1 MAAGAGDVRLQL
13 GVTLDLAG
21 FRQQLAAAARAA
33 ASFSYP
39 INFDK
44 RNLDRQ
50 FAAIDRQFKRRNYR
64 LEVATNFAAEIK
76 NADTLIGKIQQVK
89 QAAQGASG
97 SRGSSSV
104 GLVNTAGLG
113 LMPSRG
119 GVGKNDIK
127 ALYESLAI
135 AGVEGFERGTK
146 KTRDKMI
153 EQIGTV
159 GQDTVAG
166 LLNGLK
172 SQDAALKAAAENLG
186 MALITTFKAIL
197 GIASPSKV
205 FKGFGDDVGK
215 GFEQGA
221 LNAMDKAFDAL
232 ENLARQ
238 RLRILDTIARGA
250 FRMLGMDPAAMLA
263 QERQRRLPPAINWP
277 AQTPPP
283 RPFTGPSS
291 SGRLLTGAAA
301 PLMLTGMRTAGLLPS
316 TTQRTATAR
325 GVEAIIRNA
334 IDGALSGGRGGE
346 LVDTKRIYAAIQKN
360 LDEILRRT
368 FAVIEVD
375 VRETSATLKDALYS
389 FSYLAQALRD
399 AEARAKTARIDAA
412 VDSLMRRIEE
422 TVRIA
427 QARLRIVPA
436 EVANLGA
443 PTQRM
448 LQGQRVAG
456 LLPSI
461 AQSSFEARGRY
472 SLGGETRAAMF
483 ARRMQEARM
492 RSALREA
499 DVMGGE
505 GARAPS
511 PYSYAYRSARSLSAI
526 VPYTRGGALVPQFGG
541 GGRPPGGGGGDAG
554 FGLGPNFGR
563 DLGRGLVGRGGGM
576 LADIGAEFAEA
587 TKQVLLFGTAY
598 KALAAV
604 MALPGNIATAAASL
618 QSFNNQLEAVTGGG
632 QIMANSLSLIES
644 TVKKFNMPID
654 SARQGFVRLYA
665 SMAPAG
671 ISGQTINSLFTGLAA
686 ASTTLGMSSDQV
698 DRMTYALSQMASK
711 GQISSEELKGQ
722 LGDVFPQAVSLFAEA
737 AGFLN
742 DTMNEQA
749 KAKGLSSF
757 LAALEDGALRGEAM
771 QKVLANVGVL
781 LNQDFGATGQ
791 KAANAF
797 QGQINALNNAL
808 KSFYESFAP
817 IAAGFLGEF
826 VIPIVKYLTLVGDAV
841 KLALSSDA
849 IKGNPLASYLRDEL
863 FPQLQNIK
871 AAIISAA
878 QTFGVFAQAVAV
890 VLRPLAQLIV
900 GNQALVSSVARGLTI
915 FVTFRTAVAA
925 LNALGLIPLIANIV
939 RYNAVFRIFIAQTA
953 AGASGSRAF
962 SAVLATTGVSA
973 RQAVV
978 GIRTLAATIR
988 TALVTSAIGI
998 AVVAIGLLIEKIM
1011 QLEAA
1016 ANRIK
1021 AAKPGTVERLRRAGQ
1036 TGGGQSLQQESRVV
1050 RAELQRKQRMAN
1062 TLKTL
1067 SKGGTVSPAAVE
1079 ELRSQGLD
1087 MGGLTFKTPSG
1098 QMAPQYTLQ
1107 GGPGVETI
1115 GINPEI
1121 QRLAGQ
1127 VQQELR
1133 GAQEGY
1139 KAGMALG
1146 GKDAAVVD
1154 RRLGQQA
1161 KLDFAGLGAS
1171 MGGERDDNKERSS
1184 KAKQLAEQI
1193 AQQAQAASDALFSE
1207 QQRLL
1212 ILQQTNPI
1220 AESIAKFTSQEA
1232 TIQRELN
1239 AALKEAKSEKEKAD
1253 RKQEASL
1260 KSSANVLELERAIK
1274 DVRTQALKPIEDLLA
1289 SQREQLVYEADYKQL
1304 LKEGVNPE
1312 VAKQVAEVRKLVR
1325 TQLEVFDLAIKN
1337 AKTAITEAEARGA
1350 SADAVAKLRKE
1361 LTGLEEDRKKAE
1373 GRGKEAETGIAKAE
1387 GPKSAMDYLK
1397 DGAEAA
1403 RKELEKL
1410 SNFGYQLTEAAGA
1423 IGNAFGTA
1431 FKQIITGSSSV
1442 QEAFANMFSSVA
1454 DHFADMVAKMIAEWL
1469 KAQLIQGFMNIVGA
1483 LIPGMGAAG
1492 GMLGAG
1498 AGGAAGFGG
1507 SFSSGIAPLPN
1518 VPNYASAFGARK
1530 FANGGIVTGPTM
1542 GLIGEGRYNEAVV
1555 PLPNGRSIPV
1565 ELGGA
1570 SAATNVIVN
1579 VDAKGTSVAGDQ
1591 GAAQSL
1597 AKDLASV
1604 VDQRIIYHKRAGGLL
1619 SR

>member
-33 ASFSYP
+33 ASFYYP

-50 FAAIDRQFKRRNYR
+50 FAAIDKQFKRRNYR
-64 LEVATNFAAEIK
+64 LEIITNFAAEIE
-76 NADTLIGKIQQVK
+76 NANKLIGKIQQVK
-89 QAAQGASG
+89 QAAQSASG
-97 SRGSSSV
+97 GGGGLSI

-113 LMPSRG
+113 LTPSRG

-186 MALITTFKAIL
+186 MTLITTFKAIL

-277 AQTPPP
+277 SEVPR

-291 SGRLLTGAAA
+291 TGRLLSPGAAYGA
-301 PLMLTGMRTAGLLPS
+301 LPGFAAVNQKRLVGDILSPSLKEALRGAANAFADAVRAELNAAVRSVSVRDLGNAARAALLP
-316 TTQRTATAR
+316 
-325 GVEAIIRNA
+325 G
-334 IDGALSGGRGGE
+334 
-346 LVDTKRIYAAIQKN
+346 
-360 LDEILRRT
+360 
-368 FAVIEVD
+368 
-375 VRETSATLKDALYS
+375 
-389 FSYLAQALRD
+389 
-399 AEARAKTARIDAA
+399 
-412 VDSLMRRIEE
+412 
-422 TVRIA
+422 RIA
-427 QARLRIVPA
+427 GYLPA
-436 EVANLGA
+436 GVGRTSSPYSTGFLG
-443 PTQRM
+443 RD
-448 LQGQRVAG
+448 
-456 LLPSI
+456 
-461 AQSSFEARGRY
+461 
-472 SLGGETRAAMF
+472 GESRAERF
-483 ARRMQEARM
+483 ARREREARM
-492 RSALREA
+492 RSALREV

-511 PYSYAYRSARSLSAI
+511 PYSYAYRSARPLSAI
-526 VPYTRGGALVPQFGG
+526 VPYARGGALVPQLGG
-541 GGRPPGGGGGDAG
+541 GGQGGGGGG
-554 FGLGPNFGR
+554 NRPP
-563 DLGRGLVGRGGGM
+563 RGGGGGM
-576 LADIGAEFAEA
+576 GSGGFGRALAGVQLPGAGVIREIGTEFAFA
-587 TKQVLLFGTAY
+587 TKQVLLYGQAY
-598 KALAAV
+598 KLLAFAQDFPTQVGAAV
-604 MALPGNIATAAASL
+604 GQL
-618 QSFNNQLEAVTGGG
+618 QSFRNTLAAISPTAKEAAMSNEFILDIVDRYNIPL
-632 QIMANSLSLIES
+632 Q
-644 TVKKFNMPID
+644 
-654 SARQGFVRLYA
+654 SAREGFTKLYA

-671 ISGQTINSLFTGLAA
+671 FKGGEIRNIFTGISQAA
-686 ASTTLGMSSDQV
+686 ATFGMSSDKV
-698 DRMTYALSQMASK
+698 DRMNYAFAQMASK
-711 GQISSEELKGQ
+711 GQVMSEELKGQ
-722 LGDVFPQAVSLFAEA
+722 LGDVLPGAMAIFTKA
-737 AGFLN
+737 AGF
-742 DTMNEQA
+742 DGPQA
-749 KAKGLSSF
+749 IAKFSK
-757 LAALEDGALRGEAM
+757 ALEDGAYKGDAM
-771 QKVLANVGVL
+771 KQLLLNVGVVMRKE
-781 LNQDFGATGQ
+781 FGAGAEG
-791 KAANAF
+791 AALTF
-797 QGQINALNNAL
+797 QGVINRLQNSMKL
-808 KSFYESFAP
+808 LYESFEPVAV
-817 IAAGFLGEF
+817 GFLNTVVMPLTNGIKTVTDGFNAFFTGTQAKTVGGAAFAQELAQLKPSLEGIGKNLQEL
-826 VIPIVKYLTLVGDAV
+826 IPI
-841 KLALSSDA
+841 
-849 IKGNPLASYLRDEL
+849 
-863 FPQLQNIK
+863 F
-871 AAIISAA
+871 
-878 QTFGVFAQAVAV
+878 QTFGSVLLNIGKILASIAGNPITGFLLKIYANILLVNTVFTLLGGR
-890 VLRPLAQLIV
+890 VLMGVIASIGSTISRFI
-900 GNQALVSSVARGLTI
+900 ALNASIASLQRTSSVANSSLAGTQLQMALLTRNASAALGPLAMLRTAMLGLARFGLIAIAVEVAISGMSELDRLKKSLDDIAGFSSKEYRKQVKGLSREEVNSRIIVNRRSQSQVRKELSQFSGPLGAAKGLT
-915 FVTFRTAVAA
+915 TGRDEE
-925 LNALGLIPLIANIV
+925 L
-939 RYNAVFRIFIAQTA
+939 
-953 AGASGSRAF
+953 RARLAMQQVQE
-962 SAVLATTGVSA
+962 AVLMGA
-973 RQAVV
+973 RSNPTQAQLNQ
-978 GIRTLAATIR
+978 R
-988 TALVTSAIGI
+988 AIGGGVTQI
-998 AVVAIGLLIEKIM
+998 TGQGSETARGSKSKTD
-1011 QLEAA
+1011 
-1016 ANRIK
+1016 K
-1021 AAKPGTVERLRRAGQ
+1021 AAKEAERLR
-1036 TGGGQSLQQESRVV
+1036 
-1050 RAELQRKQRMAN
+1050 
-1062 TLKTL
+1062 
-1067 SKGGTVSPAAVE
+1067 
-1079 ELRSQGLD
+1079 
-1087 MGGLTFKTPSG
+1087 
-1098 QMAPQYTLQ
+1098 
-1107 GGPGVETI
+1107 
-1115 GINPEI
+1115 
-1121 QRLAGQ
+1121 
-1127 VQQELR
+1127 
-1133 GAQEGY
+1133 
-1139 KAGMALG
+1139 
-1146 GKDAAVVD
+1146 
-1154 RRLGQQA
+1154 
-1161 KLDFAGLGAS
+1161 
-1171 MGGERDDNKERSS
+1171 
-1184 KAKQLAEQI
+1184 EQI
-1193 AQQAQAASDALFSE
+1193 AQQAQAAADALFSE

-1212 ILQQTNPI
+1212 VLEQTNPI

-1232 TIQRELN
+1232 IIQRELN

-1260 KSSANVLELERAIK
+1260 KSSANALELEKAIK

-1373 GRGKEAETGIAKAE
+1373 GRGKEAETGVAKAE